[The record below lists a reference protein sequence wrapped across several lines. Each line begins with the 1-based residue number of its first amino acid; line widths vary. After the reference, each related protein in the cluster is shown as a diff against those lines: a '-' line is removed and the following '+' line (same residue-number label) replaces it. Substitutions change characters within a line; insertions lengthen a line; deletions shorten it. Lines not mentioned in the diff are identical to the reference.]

1 MTETIML
8 SAELLLQAMLND
20 LSKDLLCVNTELRH
34 VYDVW
39 SKHKAGQVW
48 GETDIPHSMALT
60 GAQMW
65 QMLRVCR
72 VPDPDCP
79 LALINPCLFEV
90 MRRNPVSLAKL
101 GHLLLLLHCFE

>member
-1 MTETIML
+1 ML
-8 SAELLLQAMLND
+8 TD

-65 QMLRVCR
+65 QMLRVCK

-90 MRRNPVSLAKL
+90 VHCHLMSTDKANF
-101 GHLLLLLHCFE
+101 LLLC